1 MNNLIISNKAI
12 IGKHCTIHAF
22 TQICDDVVI
31 LNDTTIGHNVFIGNK
46 VKIGS
51 NCKIQGNVFIPEGIT
66 IKDNV
71 FIGPSTVF
79 CNVKNPDTITKRAYQ
94 QTLIC
99 SYAVIGAN
107 CTILPGIAIG
117 YSSVLGAGSVLTK
130 NLSHNVIA
138 YGNPAKEVL
147 NLISE

>member
-1 MNNLIISNKAI
+1 MNNLIISNEAI

-31 LNDTTIGHNVFIGNK
+31 LNNTTIGHNVFIGDK

-66 IKDNV
+66 IQNNV
-71 FIGPSTVF
+71 FIGPGTVF
-79 CNVKNPDTITKRAYQ
+79 CNVKNPDTITKRKYQ

-99 SYAVIGAN
+99 SFVVIGAN
-107 CTILPGIAIG
+107 CTILPGLTIG

-130 NLSHNVIA
+130 DMPDKITA
-138 YGNPAKEVL
+138 YGNPAKFIV
-147 NLISE
+147 